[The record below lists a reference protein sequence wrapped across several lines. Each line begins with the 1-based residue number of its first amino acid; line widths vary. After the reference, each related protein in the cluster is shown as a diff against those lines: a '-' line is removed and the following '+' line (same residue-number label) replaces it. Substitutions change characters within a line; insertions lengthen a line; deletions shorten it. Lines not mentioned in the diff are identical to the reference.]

1 MKTTTNMLLSD
12 VEHMSE
18 HLSFEETLIIIEC
31 AKNVRKHLLKS
42 IESGNDHHS
51 ANLKFVDRI
60 IDTHTERLFDGC
72 DVAVV

>member
-12 VEHMSE
+12 IEHMSE

-51 ANLKFVDRI
+51 ANLQLVNSI